1 MADAHYSRY
10 ARHFTSAL
18 QVAKLAGVSRSAVS
32 RAFTDGASI
41 APETREKV
49 MQAAQALGYHVNDLA
64 RGLLARRSRLVGIVV
79 TKPEEGIRA
88 QLLAALTARLIR
100 RGSVPIVLNT
110 GLTVEERASAQRIL
124 MGHMAEAVIVLSG
137 SPPSSFVEAARR
149 NGQPVIV
156 LGRSEPDADHLM
168 TNNAAAGRTAA
179 ALFHGRGFTRLG
191 LVSSWA
197 GTLSLAEREHA
208 FQDEAQ
214 RRGLAVIVG
223 RGEVSDYESGV
234 AAAKALL
241 DRQSPPQAVFCVND
255 LLALGLID
263 YARRERR
270 LAVPE
275 NLSVIGFDDI
285 PQASWG
291 AYRLTTFRQDPVVT
305 ADQAIRLIEWRQA
318 HPDLPSATHVIEAPL
333 VLRETAVSAP
343 GFCADEQ
350 APDRS
355 ARR

>member
-1 MADAHYSRY
+1 MADAHHSRY

-41 APETREKV
+41 APKTRDKV

-137 SPPSSFVEAARR
+137 SPPSSFCRGGRR

-156 LGRSEPDADHLM
+156 LGRSGPDTDHLM
-168 TNNAAAGRTAA
+168 TNNAAAGRPAA
-179 ALFHGRGFTRLG
+179 ALFPRLRHAAQTRQLLGRHTQPHRARTR
-191 LVSSWA
+191 SEARRSA
-197 GTLSLAEREHA
+197 GA
-208 FQDEAQ
+208 
-214 RRGLAVIVG
+214 RGVVV
-223 RGEVSDYESGV
+223 RGGCPIEGGV

-241 DRQSPPQAVFCVND
+241 ARRSPQAVFCVND
-255 LLALGLID
+255 LWPRPHRH
-263 YARRERR
+263 ARRSGASRCPR
-270 LAVPE
+270 G
-275 NLSVIGFDDI
+275 LSVIGFDDI
-285 PQASWG
+285 PRRRG
-291 AYRLTTFRQDPVVT
+291 
-305 ADQAIRLIEWRQA
+305 
-318 HPDLPSATHVIEAPL
+318 
-333 VLRETAVSAP
+333 
-343 GFCADEQ
+343 
-350 APDRS
+350 RS
-355 ARR
+355 IG